1 FFLNLSSIMYAIVD
15 IETTGGHAI
24 ANGITEIAIVLHN
37 GKEQEGRFHT
47 MINPQVTIP
56 RYISALTG
64 ITNEMVYDAP
74 LFEQVADKIFNLL
87 QNRIF
92 VAHNVNFDYS
102 FIRHHLLQ
110 AGYDLTTRK
119 LCTVRMA
126 RKVFPGFAS
135 YSLGNLCRELQITIT
150 NRHRAMGDTMAT
162 VQLFEMVL
170 QNDTTGIVAG
180 MLKGR
185 NKEQYLP
192 PHLPSPDIEQLPNTA
207 GVYYFYNQK
216 KKIVYVG
223 KATNLQQR
231 VKSHFSNNDSSK
243 RKQEF
248 LRNIHSVSCR
258 ECSSELA
265 ALILESTEIRRLWP
279 QYNRSQK
286 KYHQEYGLY
295 TYEDRNGYLR
305 LFIEKKKKHLAPVYT
320 FNLLHE
326 GQVLLRKMIE
336 EFELNEALCFVNN
349 AVPVTTMDVAVQYNQ
364 KVRKAIQSLQDQL
377 PTFLVTD
384 GEDETANY
392 FLMERG
398 RFVGMGQLPKEIV
411 NDNLESIRTNLTIY
425 PDNDYI
431 RGLLYQFAEKFPE
444 KKIKILSQN

>member
-1 FFLNLSSIMYAIVD
+1 MYAIVD
-15 IETTGGHAI
+15 IETTGGHAM

-37 GKEQEGRFHT
+37 GREVEGRFHS
-47 MINPQVTIP
+47 MINPRVSIP
-56 RYISALTG
+56 RHISALTG

-74 LFEQVADKIFNLL
+74 GFEQVADRIFHLL
-87 QNRIF
+87 QDRIF

-102 FIRHHLLQ
+102 FVKHHLNE
-110 AGYDLTTRK
+110 AGYVLNTRK
-119 LCTVRMA
+119 LCTVRMS
-126 RKVFPGFAS
+126 RKAFPGYAS
-135 YSLGNLCRELQITIT
+135 YSLGNICRELKIHITD
-150 NRHRAMGDTMAT
+150 RHRAMGDTMAT
-162 VQLFEMVL
+162 MQLFEMVL
-170 QNDTTGIVAG
+170 QQDTTGIVAG

-185 NKEQYLP
+185 SKEQYLP
-192 PHLPSPDIEQLPNTA
+192 PHLPAPDIEQLPSTA

-231 VKSHFSNNDSSK
+231 VRSHFSNNDSSK

-258 ECSSELA
+258 VCSSELS

-286 KYHQEYGLY
+286 KYHHEYGLY

-305 LFIEKKKKHLAPVYT
+305 LFIEKKKKHLAPVYS

-326 GQVLLRKMIE
+326 GKVLLKKMID
-336 EFELNEALCFVNN
+336 EFELNESLCFVNN
-349 AVPVTTMDVAVQYNQ
+349 PAAVTVTDAALDYNQ
-364 KVRKAIQSLQDQL
+364 KVKKAIASLQDQL
-377 PTFLVTD
+377 PTFLLTD

-392 FLMERG
+392 FLMEQG
-398 RFVGMGQLPKEIV
+398 RFVGMGQLPKEV
-411 NDNLESIRTNLTIY
+411 ATHDLESIRSTLTIY

-431 RGLLYQFAEKFPE
+431 RGLLYQFAEKHPE
-444 KKIKILSQN
+444 KKIKILSQS

>member
-1 FFLNLSSIMYAIVD
+1 MYAIVD
-15 IETTGGHAI
+15 IETTGGHAM

-37 GKEQEGRFHT
+37 GRETEGRFHT
-47 MINPQVTIP
+47 LINPQLTIP
-56 RYISALTG
+56 RYISVLTG

-74 LFEQVADKIFNLL
+74 LFAQVADKIFNLL
-87 QNRIF
+87 QDRIF

-102 FIRHHLLQ
+102 FIKHHLQ
-110 AGYDLTTRK
+110 AAGYDLNTRK
-119 LCTVRMA
+119 LCTVRLA
-126 RKVFPGFAS
+126 RKAFPGFAS
-135 YSLGNLCRELQITIT
+135 YSLGNICRDLSISITD
-150 NRHRAMGDTMAT
+150 RHRAMGDTLAT
-162 VQLFEMVL
+162 VQLFERVL
-170 QNDTTGIVAG
+170 QEDTTGIVAS

-192 PHLPSPDIEQLPNTA
+192 PHLPAPDIDQLPHSA

-223 KATNLQQR
+223 KASDLQQR

-248 LRNIHSVSCR
+248 LRNIHSVSCK

-286 KYHQEYGLY
+286 KYHHEYGLY
-295 TYEDRNGYLR
+295 TYEDQNGYLR
-305 LFIEKKKKHLAPVYT
+305 LFIEKKKKHLVPVYT

-326 GQVLLRKMIE
+326 GQVLLKKMID
-336 EFELNEALCFVNN
+336 EFELDEALCFVNN
-349 AVPVTTMDVAVQYNQ
+349 PAPVPVPDMAGIYNQ
-364 KVRKAIQSLQDQL
+364 KVKKAIQSLHDQL

-384 GEDETANY
+384 GEDEKANY
-392 FLMERG
+392 FLMEKG
-398 RFVGMGQLPKEIV
+398 RFIGMGRLPEAAMME
-411 NDNLESIRTNLTIY
+411 DLESIKTNLTIY
-425 PDNDYI
+425 QDNDYI
-431 RGLLYQFAEKFPE
+431 RGLIYQFAEKFPE
-444 KKIKILSQN
+444 KKIKILSQ

>member
-1 FFLNLSSIMYAIVD
+1 MYAIVD
-15 IETTGGHAI
+15 IETTGGHTT

-37 GKEQEGRFHT
+37 GTAIEGKFHT
-47 MINPQVTIP
+47 MINPGMAIP
-56 RYISALTG
+56 RHISALTG

-74 LFEQVADKIFNLL
+74 RFEQVAGRIFNLL
-87 QNRIF
+87 QDRIF

-102 FIRHHLLQ
+102 FIKHQLQ
-110 AGYDLTTRK
+110 EAGYVLNARK
-119 LCTVRMA
+119 LCTVRMS

-135 YSLGNLCRELQITIT
+135 YSLGNICRDLKITVN

-170 QNDTTGIVAG
+170 RNDTTGILLG

-192 PHLPSPDIEQLPNTA
+192 PHLPTPDIEQLPNTA

-248 LRNIHSVSCR
+248 LRNIHSVSFKI
-258 ECSSELA
+258 CSSELA
-265 ALILESTEIRRLWP
+265 ALIVESTEIRRLWP

-286 KYHQEYGLY
+286 KYHHEYGLY

-305 LFIEKKKKHLAPVYT
+305 LFIEKKKKHLTPVYT

-326 GQVLLRKMIE
+326 GQVLLKKMID
-336 EFELNEALCFVNN
+336 EFELNAALCFVNN
-349 AVPVTTMDVAVQYNQ
+349 PQGVQVPGEAAEYNQ
-364 KVRKAIQSLQDQL
+364 RVQKAIRSLHDQL
-377 PTFLVTD
+377 PTFLVSD
-384 GEDETANY
+384 GDDENANY

-398 RFVGMGQLPKEIV
+398 RFVGMGQLSKEVLLAEDI
-411 NDNLESIRTNLTIY
+411 ESIKTSITSY

-431 RGLLYQFAEKFPE
+431 RGLIYQFAEKHPH
-444 KKIKILSQN
+444 KKIKILSQLL

>member
-1 FFLNLSSIMYAIVD
+1 MYAIVD
-15 IETTGGHAI
+15 IETTGGHAT

-37 GKEQEGRFHT
+37 GSVVEGKFHT
-47 MINPQVTIP
+47 MINPGIAIP
-56 RYISALTG
+56 RHISALTG
-64 ITNEMVYDAP
+64 ITNEMVYGAP
-74 LFEQVADKIFNLL
+74 RFEQVAGRIYNLL
-87 QNRIF
+87 ADRVF

-102 FIRHHLLQ
+102 FIKHQLKE
-110 AGYDLTTRK
+110 AGYDWNAKK
-119 LCTVRMA
+119 LCTVRMS

-135 YSLGNLCRELQITIT
+135 YSLGNICRDLKIAITD
-150 NRHRAMGDTMAT
+150 RHRAMGDTMAT

-170 QNDTTGIVAG
+170 RNDMAGVVAG

-185 NKEQYLP
+185 SKEQYLP
-192 PHLPSPDIEQLPNTA
+192 PYLPAPDIEQLPTTP

-231 VKSHFSNNDSSK
+231 VKSHFSNNDGSK

-248 LRNIHSVSCR
+248 LRNIYSVSYKT
-258 ECSSELA
+258 CSSELA

-286 KYHQEYGLY
+286 KYHHQYGLY
-295 TYEDRNGYLR
+295 TYEDRGGYQR
-305 LFIEKKKKHLAPVYT
+305 LFIEKKKKHLTPVYT

-326 GQVLLRKMIE
+326 GQVILKKMID
-336 EFELNEALCFVNN
+336 EFGLNEALCFVNKHSQQ
-349 AVPVTTMDVAVQYNQ
+349 TVADSVSQYNK
-364 KVRKAIQSLQDQL
+364 KVNKAIDALRGQL
-377 PTFLVTD
+377 PTFLISD
-384 GEDETANY
+384 SENEHDENAHY

-398 RFVGMGQLPKEIV
+398 CFIGMGELPRKMIQTENIEIIKT
-411 NDNLESIRTNLTIY
+411 SITCY

-431 RGLLYQFAEKFPE
+431 RGLIYQFAEKHPD
-444 KKIKILSQN
+444 KKVEILSRL

>member
-1 FFLNLSSIMYAIVD
+1 MYAIVD
-15 IETTGGHAI
+15 IETTGGHAM
-24 ANGITEIAIVLHN
+24 AHGITEIAIVLHN
-37 GKEQEGRFHT
+37 GREVEGRFHT
-47 MINPQVTIP
+47 MINPQLPIP
-56 RYISALTG
+56 RYITSLTG
-64 ITNEMVYDAP
+64 ITNEMVHDAP
-74 LFEQVADKIFNLL
+74 LFEDVAEKIYNLL
-87 QNRIF
+87 HQRVF
-92 VAHNVNFDYS
+92 VAHNVNFDFS
-102 FIRHHLLQ
+102 FIKHHLQ
-110 AGYDLTTRK
+110 RAGYDFTARK

-135 YSLGNLCRELQITIT
+135 YSLGNICRELQIAIKD
-150 NRHRAMGDTMAT
+150 RHRAMGDTMAT
-162 VQLFEMVL
+162 VQLFEKIL
-170 QNDTTGIVAG
+170 LSDTSGILIG

-185 NKEQYLP
+185 SKEQYLP
-192 PHLPSPDIEQLPNTA
+192 PHLPAPQIDQLPNSA

-248 LRNIHSVSCR
+248 LRNIHSVSCKT
-258 ECSSELA
+258 CSSELA

-286 KYHQEYGLY
+286 KYHHEYGLY
-295 TYEDRNGYLR
+295 TYEDQNGYLR
-305 LFIEKKKKHLAPVYT
+305 LFIEKKKKHLSPVYT

-326 GQVLLRKMIE
+326 GQVLLKKMIA
-336 EFELNEALCFVNN
+336 EFELNESLCFVDRSGQVKITDN
-349 AVPVTTMDVAVQYNQ
+349 ADQYNQ
-364 KVRKAIQSLQDQL
+364 KVKKAIQSLHEQL
-377 PTFLVTD
+377 PTFLIAD

-398 RFVGMGQLPKEIV
+398 KFIGMGQLPKGTV
-411 NDNLESIRTNLTIY
+411 YDSLEKIKTNLTVY

-431 RGLLYQFAEKFPE
+431 RGLIYQFAEKFPGR
-444 KKIKILSQN
+444 KIKILSQN

>member
-1 FFLNLSSIMYAIVD
+1 MYAIVD
-15 IETTGGHAI
+15 IETTGGHAM

-37 GKEQEGRFHT
+37 GQEAEGRFHT
-47 MINPQVTIP
+47 LINPQVPIP

-74 LFEQVADKIFNLL
+74 HFEQVAERIFNLL

-102 FIRHHLLQ
+102 FIKHHLQQ
-110 AGYDLTTRK
+110 AGYDLTARK
-119 LCTVRMA
+119 LCTVRLA

-135 YSLGNLCRELQITIT
+135 YSLGNLCRELSITIT

-162 VQLFEMVL
+162 VQLFELVL
-170 QNDTTGIVAG
+170 KNDTAGVVAA

-192 PHLPSPDIEQLPNTA
+192 PHLPAPEIEQLPNAA

-223 KATNLQQR
+223 KAANLQQR

-248 LRNIHSVSCR
+248 LRNIHAVSCR

-279 QYNRSQK
+279 VYNRSQK
-286 KYHQEYGLY
+286 KYHHEYGLY

-305 LFIEKKKKHLAPVYT
+305 LFIEKKKKHLSPVYT

-326 GQVLLRKMIE
+326 GKVLLKKMID
-336 EFELNEALCFVNN
+336 EFELNEGLCFVTSGGQVD
-349 AVPVTTMDVAVQYNQ
+349 AITEDPGHYNQ
-364 KVRKAIQSLQDQL
+364 KVNKAILSLQDQL
-377 PTFLVTD
+377 PTFLLTD
-384 GEDETANY
+384 GEDEKANY

-398 RFVGMGQLPKEIV
+398 RFVGMGQLPKDIV
-411 NDNLESIRTNLTIY
+411 NNDIESIKSSLTIY

-431 RGLLYQFAEKFPE
+431 RGLLYQYAEKHPE
-444 KKIKILSQN
+444 KKIKILSQYNAVIGTK

>member
-1 FFLNLSSIMYAIVD
+1 MYAIVD
-15 IETTGGHAI
+15 IETTGGHAT

-37 GKEQEGRFHT
+37 GKEVEGKFHT
-47 MINPQVTIP
+47 MINPQVSIP
-56 RYISALTG
+56 RHITALTG
-64 ITNEMVYDAP
+64 ITNEMLYDAP
-74 LFEQVADKIFNLL
+74 LFKQVADKIYNLL
-87 QNRIF
+87 EHRVF

-102 FIRHHLLQ
+102 FIKHQLGE
-110 AGYDLTTRK
+110 AGFDLTARK
-119 LCTVRMA
+119 LCTVRMS
-126 RKVFPGFAS
+126 RKVFPGFVS
-135 YSLGNLCRELQITIT
+135 YSLGNLCRELKIGIT

-162 VQLFEMVL
+162 VQLFEML
-170 QNDTTGIVAG
+170 LRNDKAGIVAS

-192 PHLPSPDIEQLPNTA
+192 PHLPAPEIDQLPNTA

-231 VKSHFSNNDSSK
+231 VKSHFSNNDGSK
-243 RKQEF
+243 RKQDF
-248 LRNIHSVSCR
+248 LRNIHAVTFKV
-258 ECSSELA
+258 CSSELA

-295 TYEDRNGYLR
+295 TYEDQNGYLR
-305 LFIEKKKKHLAPVYT
+305 LFIEKKKKHLLPVYT

-326 GQVLLRKMIE
+326 GQVLLRKMIS

-349 AVPVTTMDVAVQYNQ
+349 PAPADMEDKPALYNK
-364 KVRKAIQSLQDQL
+364 KVKKAIQSLQEQL
-377 PTFLVTD
+377 PTFLISD

-398 RFVGMGQLPKEIV
+398 RFVGMGQLPKESIGE
-411 NDNLESIRTNLTIY
+411 NIESIKTNLTIY

-431 RGLLYQFAEKFPE
+431 RGLIYQFAEKHPE
-444 KKIKILSQN
+444 KKIKILSQL